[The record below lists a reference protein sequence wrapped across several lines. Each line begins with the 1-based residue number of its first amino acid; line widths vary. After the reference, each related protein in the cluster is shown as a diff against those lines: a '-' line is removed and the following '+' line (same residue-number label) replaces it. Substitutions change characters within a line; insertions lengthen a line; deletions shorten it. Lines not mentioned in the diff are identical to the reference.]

1 MVNIKHLILMLMAA
15 FLLSSCER
23 VEEPKAKLAS
33 AEKAAQDA
41 FASIESTTYAQ
52 NGIEFEY
59 PANWEVIDEG
69 ERDEMRYIMLESPD
83 QALSLIHVYKK
94 DGAPTLEDFANNYS
108 IETQIIPLDVA
119 ESESNEAP
127 VAAAPQNEMMTI
139 ERTLDDKSYEWV
151 VETIPGQVG
160 GIETT
165 DYREYFR
172 KDSETQSAFL
182 INQVNKD
189 DLPRL
194 ENTFELIFRS
204 LTPL

>member
-1 MVNIKHLILMLMAA
+1 
-15 FLLSSCER
+15 LLSSCER
-23 VEEPKAKLAS
+23 VEEPEAKLAS

-41 FASIESTTYAQ
+41 FASIESTAYAQ
-52 NGIEFEY
+52 NGVEFEY
-59 PANWEVIDEG
+59 PADWKVVDEG
-69 ERDEMRYIMLESPD
+69 EREAMRYIMLESPD
-83 QALSLIHVYKK
+83 QAISLIHVYKK
-94 DGAPTLEDFANNYS
+94 DAAPNLQDFANNYS
-108 IETQIIPLDVA
+108 IETQIIPLDA
-119 ESESNEAP
+119 ADSESGESP
-127 VAAAPQNEMMTI
+127 VAAPQSEMMTI

-204 LTPL
+204 LNPL